1 MKTLSFE
8 KCLKQK
14 SIKETRVFLYI
25 SRYKFIRPDIKNGLG
40 LLFSIL
46 LVTAYSCSDV
56 DTKDLNINNPK
67 IRSALEKRKSEYAA
81 EILENCRRDILA
93 KAEIYVDSLISAEI
107 NFQLSDSI
115 VFPEK
120 PVKPEWPGPIIIPE
134 TIKAKPIYER
144 KLK

>member
-1 MKTLSFE
+1 MITLLSGKYFN
-8 KCLKQK
+8 KK
-14 SIKETRVFLYI
+14 SIKETRLFFYI
-25 SRYKFIRPDIKNGLG
+25 SRYKIIRPDIKIELG
-40 LLFSIL
+40 ILFSVL
-46 LVTAYSCSDV
+46 LITVYSCSDV

-81 EILENCRRDILA
+81 EILENCRRDVLA

-120 PVKPEWPGPIIIPE
+120 PVKPEWPGPIIVPE
-134 TIKAKPIYER
+134 TIMAKPIYER

>member
-1 MKTLSFE
+1 MITLLSGKYFN
-8 KCLKQK
+8 KK
-14 SIKETRVFLYI
+14 SIKETRVFFYI
-25 SRYKFIRPDIKNGLG
+25 SRYQIIRPDIKNGLG
-40 LLFSIL
+40 LLFSIF
-46 LVTAYSCSDV
+46 LVTLYSCSDV

-120 PVKPEWPGPIIIPE
+120 PVKPEWPGPIIVPE
-134 TIKAKPIYER
+134 TIRAKPIYER